1 MLTRRSLLALAA
13 LTPVSALMA
22 PSVMAATPE
31 TFADDGLAIRG
42 IDPVAY
48 FEGNGPV
55 AGSPDHQLMWKGAIW
70 QFASATNMAAF
81 EGDPTVYVPQYGGY
95 CAYAVS
101 RGYTASTDPE
111 AWTLHEGKLYLNYS
125 ISVRAQWRPEIAENI
140 ALADANWPK
149 VLES

>member
-13 LTPVSALMA
+13 LTPVGALMA

-48 FEGNGPV
+48 FAGNGPV

-70 QFASATNMAAF
+70 QFASA
-81 EGDPTVYVPQYGGY
+81 P
-95 CAYAVS
+95 
-101 RGYTASTDPE
+101 GYTASPDPE
-111 AWTLHEGKLYLNYS
+111 SWTLHAGKLYLNYS

-149 VLES
+149 VLEA